1 MIACRL
7 LPRFVGPLTED
18 QTNAAMSH
26 NSFDDI
32 AHLVT
37 EFLTRHP
44 ETWWIDKHYGM
55 CIPEYPCPCCI
66 SNKYPSCTEPLA
78 CQLCSTAWSLSA
90 VSKAIR
96 DDVLAIGKSHP
107 RWERIE
113 ADQIASCYQR
123 YQIEWWQRLSDNSG
137 YALLN
142 DWLWLPEPHDKG
154 GTYLGLG

>member
-1 MIACRL
+1 
-7 LPRFVGPLTED
+7 
-18 QTNAAMSH
+18 MSH
-26 NSFDDI
+26 NSFDDV

-66 SNKYPSCTEPLA
+66 SNKYPSYTESLE
-78 CQLCSTAWSLSA
+78 CELCSTAWRLSA

-96 DDVLAIGKSHP
+96 DAVLAIGKSHP

-113 ADQIASCYQR
+113 ADQIAACYKR
-123 YQIEWWQRLSDNSG
+123 YQINWWHFQTELRG
-137 YALLN
+137 WVCIP

-154 GTYLGLG
+154 GTWVWDDGTEPQRWPPAFGMMALRPG